1 MSEFILVHTS
11 IDSKDGAQKI
21 ADLVVSKRLAACCWI
36 SGPITSTY
44 WWKRKMEQAE
54 EWVCQ
59 IKTRQELYSDLEQ
72 AIKNIHPYEEPEI
85 VAIPILLGS
94 QSFLDWI
101 IAETQ
106 AKQ

>member
-1 MSEFILVHTS
+1 MTEFILVHTS
-11 IDSKDGAQKI
+11 IDSKEGAQKI

-44 WWKRKMEQAE
+44 WWKGKMEQAE

-85 VAIPILLGS
+85 VAIPILMGS

>member
-44 WWKRKMEQAE
+44 WWKGKMEQAE

-85 VAIPILLGS
+85 VAIPILSGS

-106 AKQ
+106 AK

>member
-1 MSEFILVHTS
+1 MTEFILVHTS
-11 IDSKDGAQKI
+11 IDSKEGAQKI

-44 WWKRKMEQAE
+44 WWKGKMEQAE

-59 IKTRQELYSDLEQ
+59 IKTRQELYSDLEL

-101 IAETQ
+101 TAETQ
-106 AKQ
+106 TK

>member
-1 MSEFILVHTS
+1 MGNFILVHTS

-21 ADLVVSKRLAACCWI
+21 ADLVVSKRLGACCWI

-44 WWKRKMEQAE
+44 WWKGKMEQAE

-72 AIKNIHPYEEPEI
+72 AIKDIHPYEEPEI
-85 VAIPILLGS
+85 VAIPVLLGS

-101 IAETQ
+101 TTETQ
-106 AKQ
+106 AK

>member
-44 WWKRKMEQAE
+44 WWKGKMEQAE

-59 IKTRQELYSDLEQ
+59 LKTRQELYSDLEQ

-85 VAIPILLGS
+85 VAIPILSGS

-106 AKQ
+106 AK